1 MNDDA
6 LTGLHAATAARLAGL
21 LDVDGGLRDLL
32 LRAHHRDAGYRMRR
46 AIDVDGGLRAIVP
59 DTQPQAGESES
70 AAERNPHATLGLVA
84 DLLGGRRRWSTVSGT
99 AWNRPWTHSR
109 ACSPSPSSAR
119 SPLPCSPNWAG
130 RPIPVK
136 CCAGHVPKS
145 AAWLA
150 VVLSTGGWT
159 WRSNGSATSRR
170 RVTRTRSGAWPSDL
184 DRALDR
190 GDARAAGDLARS
202 MAVRL
207 DEIRAQLRDL
217 ARERAGHLG
226 DRLRASLERDV
237 DRCPEGNAVLAA
249 AWATALDRARHDF
262 AGADLSGVALGRF
275 TLDGLLWS
283 SATRWPSDTWRGQ
296 VRADS
301 AMIGPDLYEIRGRQV
316 HDSNGV
322 RSPAEPLNSPVSKD
336 PRTPYARCAGSPHPF
351 GTGRCFKEEPF
362 GHPFTSK
369 NNLVLTR

>member
-1 MNDDA
+1 
-6 LTGLHAATAARLAGL
+6 
-21 LDVDGGLRDLL
+21 
-32 LRAHHRDAGYRMRR
+32 MRR

-84 DLLGGRRRWSTVSGT
+84 DLLGAQTLEYRLGHRLEPALDALAGLFAVAIVRALTAAVLAELGRSTDSRQVLRR
-99 AWNRPWTHSR
+99 
-109 ACSPSPSSAR
+109 AR
-119 SPLPCSPNWAG
+119 TEVGGLARGGALDRGLDLAFERLGDFAETRDADTIRRMAG
-130 RPIPVK
+130 
-136 CCAGHVPKS
+136 
-145 AAWLA
+145 
-150 VVLSTGGWT
+150 
-159 WRSNGSATSRR
+159 
-170 RVTRTRSGAWPSDL
+170 DL

-322 RSPAEPLNSPVSKD
+322 RSPA
-336 PRTPYARCAGSPHPF
+336 
-351 GTGRCFKEEPF
+351 GR
-362 GHPFTSK
+362 
-369 NNLVLTR
+369 